1 MRSRHARVLKN
12 TARTAVRLLA
22 ALGELPMG
30 WAAPGQSPDAALPG
44 AELSHRQGLMLL
56 DAAGA
61 GPAIGSQ
68 GGALLARATRRLM
81 HLMRFSPGMALA
93 QVGRRGAALCAA
105 IPEPYRREAV
115 AWAVAAGCDPGQLL
129 RSNAVA
135 DACCTALAMGAQPQA
150 GRALLVGRNL
160 DFFPAGPLGRAT
172 LVTLWRRHGTLA
184 VASIGWPGFN
194 GVLSG
199 LNAAGVCGL
208 VLLNFSSR
216 GPNHGTPI
224 GYRVR
229 AILEQASSCAAAIAA
244 FAAEPVG
251 SSHYLLLADAAQ
263 AAVVWQEDGVTHRH
277 LMHDGWLSCSN
288 GARGGD
294 GQACDD
300 RGLHLERVRR
310 RGVVDDAWMRSAIT
324 STYLHGINAQAMV
337 VCPQRRELQLALGD
351 AYRPAALGRWLSLD
365 LRAAFAGARLS
376 QAPLTRLGRCA
387 VQTHYSRCH
396 PGNASPSQSSAVA

>member
-1 MRSRHARVLKN
+1 MSSHPARVLKN
-12 TARTAVRLLA
+12 TARTAIHLIA

-30 WAAPGQSPDAALPG
+30 WTSTGQSPDAVVPG
-44 AELSHRQGLMLL
+44 AELSHHQGLMLL
-56 DAAGA
+56 ETAGDAQ
-61 GPAIGSQ
+61 AIGRQ
-68 GGALLARATRRLM
+68 GGALLAAATRRLM

-105 IPEPYRREAV
+105 IPEPYRQEAM
-115 AWAVAAGCDPGQLL
+115 AWAQAAGCDPLQLL

-135 DACCTALAMGAQPQA
+135 DACCTALAMGARPQA
-150 GRALLVGRNL
+150 GQPLLVGRNL
-160 DFFPAGPLGRAT
+160 DFFPAGALARAT
-172 LVTLWRRHGTLA
+172 LVTLWRRDSALA
-184 VASIGWPGFN
+184 VASVGWPGFN

-199 LNAAGVCGL
+199 MNAAGVCGM

-216 GPNHGTPI
+216 GPNHGAPI

-229 AILEQASSCAAAIAA
+229 AILEQATSCDAAIAA

-251 SSHYLLLADAAQ
+251 SRHYLLLADPTQ
-263 AAVVWQEDGVTHRH
+263 AAVVWQEDGVMRH
-277 LMHDGWLSCSN
+277 HPMHDGWLSCSN

-300 RGLHLERVRR
+300 RGRHLAAVRR
-310 RGVVDDAWMRSAIT
+310 RGVADEAWMRSAVS

-337 VCPQRRELQLALGD
+337 VCPERRELQLALGD
-351 AYRPAALGRWLSLD
+351 AYHPAALGRWTGLE

-376 QAPLTRLGRCA
+376 QAPLTMLGRCA
-387 VQTHYSRCH
+387 AQRHYSRAH
-396 PGNASPSQSSAVA
+396 RAASDSQSSAVA